1 MQSQGKQEKGSILG
15 HDYRKVFFRSL
26 QIWQAINY
34 LFSNH
39 HYWPTTHFILTSGAP
54 TPLSGSPA
62 CGTWADG
69 HDETYWHKCCDSD
82 MTNHWLYY
90 LGSGHFWS
98 RSCQVWAAPMG
109 RKFFFF
115 WSHVCIF
122 FFHFFFP
129 QWIKL
134 AAWIFYLWIKLNEPL
149 EVEFIMQKQ
158 SACLRRPHT
167 RSLEIDASH
176 LHRVRRV
183 MSHHL
188 RVAQKALGS
197 WFRVFALA
205 DHIPVKGGGEGGKE
219 ISYYT

>member
-1 MQSQGKQEKGSILG
+1 
-15 HDYRKVFFRSL
+15 
-26 QIWQAINY
+26 
-34 LFSNH
+34 
-39 HYWPTTHFILTSGAP
+39 
-54 TPLSGSPA
+54 
-62 CGTWADG
+62 
-69 HDETYWHKCCDSD
+69 

-98 RSCQVWAAPMG
+98 WSCQVWAAPMG
-109 RKFFFF
+109 RNFFSFEVMSAFF
-115 WSHVCIF
+115 ILF
-122 FFHFFFP
+122 FS

-134 AAWIFYLWIKLNEPL
+134 AAWIFYLWIKLNERL

-176 LHRVRRV
+176 LHGVRRV

-205 DHIPVKGGGEGGKE
+205 DQTPVKGGGKKKKSAITPNQSDSASLAFPLE
-219 ISYYT
+219 